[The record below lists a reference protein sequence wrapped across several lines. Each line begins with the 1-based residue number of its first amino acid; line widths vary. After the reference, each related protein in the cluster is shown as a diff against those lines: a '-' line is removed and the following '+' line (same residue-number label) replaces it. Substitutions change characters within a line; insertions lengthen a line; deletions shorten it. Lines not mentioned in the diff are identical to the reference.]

1 MYIRIFLLFLFI
13 SPIFLLNA
21 QEEIITDDII
31 SKLTIR
37 EKVAMCHA
45 QSKFTS
51 AGVPRLGIPE
61 LYMSDG
67 PHGIRPEINWDDWG
81 YADWT
86 NDYVTAF
93 PALTCLAATF
103 NSNLSYEYGLAIG
116 EEARYR
122 NKDVLLG
129 PGINISRTP
138 LNGRNFEYMGEDP
151 FLTSTLVVPYIKG
164 VQENGVAACVKHYA
178 LNNQELWRGHINV
191 EVSDR
196 ALYEIYLPA
205 FKASVKKGNAW
216 AIMGSYNKFRGQHCS
231 HNDLLL
237 NKILKKMWGFD
248 GVVISDWG
256 GVHDTDQA
264 INNGL
269 DIEMGTPPDKSI
281 SKRFPYAVSYTHLT
295 LPTRLS
301 V

>member
-21 QEEIITDDII
+21 QEEIIIDDII

-116 EEARYR
+116 C
-122 NKDVLLG
+122 LL
-129 PGINISRTP
+129 
-138 LNGRNFEYMGEDP
+138 Y
-151 FLTSTLVVPYIKG
+151 TSPSP
-164 VQENGVAACVKHYA
+164 
-178 LNNQELWRGHINV
+178 R
-191 EVSDR
+191 D
-196 ALYEIYLPA
+196 
-205 FKASVKKGNAW
+205 
-216 AIMGSYNKFRGQHCS
+216 
-231 HNDLLL
+231 
-237 NKILKKMWGFD
+237 
-248 GVVISDWG
+248 
-256 GVHDTDQA
+256 
-264 INNGL
+264 
-269 DIEMGTPPDKSI
+269 
-281 SKRFPYAVSYTHLT
+281 
-295 LPTRLS
+295 
-301 V
+301 

>member
-21 QEEIITDDII
+21 QEEIIIDDII

-103 NSNLSYEYGLAIG
+103 NSNLS
-116 EEARYR
+116 
-122 NKDVLLG
+122 
-129 PGINISRTP
+129 
-138 LNGRNFEYMGEDP
+138 
-151 FLTSTLVVPYIKG
+151 
-164 VQENGVAACVKHYA
+164 
-178 LNNQELWRGHINV
+178 
-191 EVSDR
+191 
-196 ALYEIYLPA
+196 
-205 FKASVKKGNAW
+205 
-216 AIMGSYNKFRGQHCS
+216 
-231 HNDLLL
+231 
-237 NKILKKMWGFD
+237 
-248 GVVISDWG
+248 
-256 GVHDTDQA
+256 
-264 INNGL
+264 
-269 DIEMGTPPDKSI
+269 
-281 SKRFPYAVSYTHLT
+281 
-295 LPTRLS
+295 
-301 V
+301 